1 MAVIHLARHG
11 QTAWHRP
18 NRYTGRSD
26 IDLDGTGVAQAAR
39 LADWAAGADLAALA
53 CSPLRRAVRT
63 AEPVSAGTGLPPAV
77 DARLRELDFGIA
89 EGRTLDELRAEQPQA
104 VARFVEDPAGCPFPG
119 GEAPAEAVSRGL
131 AALTELADRHPGGN
145 VLVVA
150 HGTLIRLLVCAV
162 LGLPLRDY
170 RRRLP
175 SLAPAARTDLR
186 FEPGGGGAAGLTVA
200 LLAYNVP
207 VGSGCGA

>member
-1 MAVIHLARHG
+1 MTVIHLVRHG
-11 QTAWHRP
+11 QTPWHRP

-26 IDLDGTGVAQAAR
+26 IDLDATGVAQAAR
-39 LADWAAGADLAALA
+39 LAGWAAGAEPAALV

-63 AEPVSAGTGLPPAV
+63 AEPVGAAVGLPPVV

-89 EGRTLDELRAEQPQA
+89 EGRTLDELRDEQPEM
-104 VARFVEDPAGCPFPG
+104 VARFVEDPAGSHFPG

-131 AALTELADRHPGGN
+131 AALTELAERYPGGN
-145 VLVVA
+145 VLAVA
-150 HGTLIRLLVCAV
+150 HSTLIRLLVCAV
-162 LGLPLRDY
+162 LGVPLADY

-175 SLAPAARTDLR
+175 GLAPVGRTDLR
-186 FEPGGGGAAGLTVA
+186 FEGAGTVLSTVA